1 MKVLCDARATTVLRV
16 STPAVRS
23 SIPDGRRPVT
33 ARVAMAPYDQISEA
47 TIAGQTPNV
56 VNIV

>member
-1 MKVLCDARATTVLRV
+1 MKVLCDARATIVLRV

-33 ARVAMAPYDQISEA
+33 ARMAMAPYDQVSEA
-47 TIAGQTPNV
+47 PIAGQTPNV
-56 VNIV
+56 TNIV